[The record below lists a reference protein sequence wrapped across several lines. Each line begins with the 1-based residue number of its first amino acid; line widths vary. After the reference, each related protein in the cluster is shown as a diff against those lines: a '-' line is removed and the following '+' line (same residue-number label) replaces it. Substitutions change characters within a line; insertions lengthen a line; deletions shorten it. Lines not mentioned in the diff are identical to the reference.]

1 MELDPRVRPQGSG
14 VEAVELD
21 AVGRVGVL
29 LARQQDLEA
38 REEDPDG
45 DAALGRGHVEGG
57 QLVDAVVQEGQGTPR
72 HLQMY
77 SNVS

>member
-1 MELDPRVRPQGSG
+1 MELDPGVGPERGG

-72 HLQMY
+72 HLQT
-77 SNVS
+77 